1 MTTYVGEPTPMPS
14 WTPHFNLTLQTN
26 DRGIVADLARI
37 HAMAGVIRGIPIP
50 PSVQQRLDRLN
61 IRRAVQGTTGIEGTE
76 LSDEEVNLVL
86 DSPPDVPALEPGRE
100 REEQETRNAERLML
114 YVAERLDNDPNEPI
128 SEALILEF
136 HRILTR
142 GINYPHNEPGRYRN
156 HAVTVG
162 AYRPPSTGEEVR
174 RLMSE
179 FIRWFN
185 EGPPSSWDPV
195 LRAIV
200 AHFYVVSIHPFGDG
214 NGRASRAVESFL
226 LYKAGVNVRGYYSL
240 ANYFY
245 RNRSEYV
252 GNLNRVQTRG
262 ETDLTPFAAFSLRG
276 LVQELE
282 AVHSEVLGQVRII
295 AFRDYARETLSNS
308 GRLATRAGERQL
320 RLLTEMAGDTVSLRE
335 LREGGHP
342 LSRLYRNVSTRT
354 LTRDINYLK
363 EIDLI
368 AADGDELTAR
378 VDLMTQF
385 TA

>member
-1 MTTYVGEPTPMPS
+1 
-14 WTPHFNLTLQTN
+14 
-26 DRGIVADLARI
+26 
-37 HAMAGVIRGIPIP
+37 
-50 PSVQQRLDRLN
+50 
-61 IRRAVQGTTGIEGTE
+61 
-76 LSDEEVNLVL
+76 
-86 DSPPDVPALEPGRE
+86 
-100 REEQETRNAERLML
+100 
-114 YVAERLDNDPNEPI
+114 
-128 SEALILEF
+128 
-136 HRILTR
+136 
-142 GINYPHNEPGRYRN
+142 
-156 HAVTVG
+156 
-162 AYRPPSTGEEVR
+162 
-174 RLMSE
+174 MSE

-185 EGPPSSWDPV
+185 EGPPSYWDPV

-252 GNLNRVQTRG
+252 ANLNRVQTRG

-335 LREGGHP
+335 LREGGHS